1 MSIMEIFIKVRNS
14 PVSGLKSL
22 LLFLQRWEIHVFIIM
37 IYSIFNGL
45 VMFKSA
51 AYLKKTHAYL
61 TLEKYF
67 RLQNK
72 ANTFN
77 AVHSAEAPFRGRN
90 P

>member
-1 MSIMEIFIKVRNS
+1 
-14 PVSGLKSL
+14 
-22 LLFLQRWEIHVFIIM
+22 
-37 IYSIFNGL
+37 
-45 VMFKSA
+45 MFKSA
-51 AYLKKTHAYL
+51 AYLKKPHAYL

-77 AVHSAEAPFRGRN
+77 AVHCAEAPFRGRN